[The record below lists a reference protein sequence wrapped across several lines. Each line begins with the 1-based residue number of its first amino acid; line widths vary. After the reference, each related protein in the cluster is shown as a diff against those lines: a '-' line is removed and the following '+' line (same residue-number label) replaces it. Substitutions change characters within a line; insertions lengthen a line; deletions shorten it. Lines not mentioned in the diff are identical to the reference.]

1 MNRSSLSEVLA
12 QLLAEGSLS
21 RGGPQQRGDPRTA
34 EALQGRG
41 PSMDPRYQSLPPL
54 PMPTAPSWRG
64 ALGRMPSRPQSA
76 PAPQDSVPLVGA
88 VLPPAPYDGPP
99 AATVG
104 LPRESRDVPS
114 AYIDAGDY
122 LAAPYRLPRPRVGG
136 ALEFVDQTAWRQPE
150 QIGAAPSVAENRLPI
165 GSPALDRG
173 LEPPSAPAA
182 DDDPD
187 EAAWRAAVARVRGRM
202 QKDPT
207 GLRRT
212 RERDLQE
219 YRNRAQQDRLMA
231 GALSLLPRR

>member
-1 MNRSSLSEVLA
+1 MNRPSLSEALA

-21 RGGPQQRGDPRTA
+21 RGGPQQRGDPRVV

-41 PSMDPRYQSLPPL
+41 PSMDPRYQGRPPL
-54 PMPTAPSWRG
+54 PMPTAPGWRG

-88 VLPPAPYDGPP
+88 ILPPAPYEGPP

-114 AYIDAGDY
+114 AYADAGDY
-122 LAAPYRLPRPRVGG
+122 LSAPYRLPRPRIGG
-136 ALEFVDQTAWRQPE
+136 AIDRGDQTAWRQPV

-165 GSPALDRG
+165 GAPAPNRG
-173 LEPPSAPAA
+173 LEPPSAAVA
-182 DDDPD
+182 DNDPD

-207 GLRRT
+207 GLRR
-212 RERDLQE
+212 ERDGALRE
-219 YRNRAQQDRLMA
+219 YRDRATRDRLIA
-231 GALSLLPRR
+231 GAMSLLPR